1 MEMLNKIYIELKI
14 AEMLKKNVNDMKNL
28 KRSKQ
33 LFKESEHF

>member
-14 AEMLKKNVNDMKNL
+14 AEMPKKNVNMKNL